1 MGAEQRE
8 REEKEEKS
16 ERAQG
21 ERVRTEEGRREGLKV
36 LLKTNEEK
44 KRTMKGPKPV

>member
-8 REEKEEKS
+8 RERKTRR
-16 ERAQG
+16 RARG
-21 ERVRTEEGRREGLKV
+21 HKERVRTEEGRREGLKV

-44 KRTMKGPKPV
+44 KRTMNGPKPV